1 MINNNG
7 HHPADNKRTFVVY
20 VEDKPGVLNRV
31 ASLFRRRAFNI
42 ESLTVGHT
50 ELPGV
55 SRMTIVMEADPSVAR
70 RVEANLYKLVDVLF
84 VEDVSHTPSVTRDLA
99 LIKVRADAQARVQVL
114 QICDVFRARAVDVNP
129 DTLIVEITGTE
140 DKVEGLLEV
149 LKPFGILE
157 LARTGRIAM
166 TRGTD
171 GPTIN
176 HALNPIQASSETV

>member
-1 MINNNG
+1 
-7 HHPADNKRTFVVY
+7 
-20 VEDKPGVLNRV
+20 
-31 ASLFRRRAFNI
+31 
-42 ESLTVGHT
+42 
-50 ELPGV
+50 
-55 SRMTIVMEADPSVAR
+55 
-70 RVEANLYKLVDVLF
+70 
-84 VEDVSHTPSVTRDLA
+84 VTRDLA

-129 DTLIVEITGTE
+129 NTLIVEITGTE

-166 TRGTD
+166 TRGAD

-176 HALNPIQASSETV
+176 HALNPAQVTGDTV